1 MIILIFSV
9 ILIFLAGIERFIY
22 VKKDKRWDK
31 VRLIIGILMAIFL
44 FLISYYI
51 TDAAISLFYVFSSFI
66 IFISISIIV
75 YRSNNTTIKYLSYI
89 IGFPLMTYSLIKAT
103 QNMIISLEYIFLILF
118 TINCVLSYPY
128 KQKQTTKEN
137 ISLAIGAVMTMLVI
151 FSYYKLSGYGNRI
164 MLKQELVAQKYLE
177 EELGINGL
185 DIYSDS
191 LDMSLRGEEIKIRA
205 YNSSGTYITMIYRN
219 NEIVSYKIEN

>member
-22 VKKDKRWDK
+22 VKKDKSWDK

-51 TDAAISLFYVFSSFI
+51 TDTAISLFYVFSSFI

-89 IGFPLMTYSLIKAT
+89 IGFPFMTYSLIKAT
-103 QNMIISLEYIFLILF
+103 QNMLISLEYIFLILF

-137 ISLAIGAVMTMLVI
+137 ISIAIGAVMTILVI

-164 MLKQELVAQKYLE
+164 MLKQELVAEKYLE
-177 EELGINGL
+177 EELGIDGL

-205 YNSSGTYITMIYRN
+205 YNSSETYITMIYRN